1 MKKNED
7 LPLIDVSDVD
17 PDALK
22 EFFDNEKIINK
33 LNKISKKRITTE
45 ERELLLECIRK
56 RPSIIRRFNNKR

>member
-56 RPSIIRRFNNKR
+56 RPYIIKRFNNKR